1 MKVSIIVPVYNA
13 QESLRRCI
21 DSVLG
26 QEFQDFELLLVHDP
40 YVQALSFQVIH
51 GFP

>member
-26 QEFQDFELLLVHDP
+26 QEFQDFEC
-40 YVQALSFQVIH
+40 Y
-51 GFP
+51 